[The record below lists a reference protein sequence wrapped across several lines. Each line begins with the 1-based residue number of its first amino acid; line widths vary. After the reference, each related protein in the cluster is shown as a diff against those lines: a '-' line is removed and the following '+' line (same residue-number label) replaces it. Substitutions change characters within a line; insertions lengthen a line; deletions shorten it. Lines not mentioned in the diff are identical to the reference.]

1 MRRAARAGLILAV
14 LGAVVAVPTDP
25 SAAGTFT
32 LPKVRP
38 APVLPLVPVKAVVV
52 LRHNEAKNADGAAV
66 IQHRSE
72 LFVLTDSKTAAA
84 FTKLMGQ
91 SAPKLAEQGLGQLQ
105 IFFSGL
111 TWYLDRH
118 PDQIDQLLK

>member
-1 MRRAARAGLILAV
+1 MLFR
-14 LGAVVAVPTDP
+14 
-25 SAAGTFT
+25 S
-32 LPKVRP
+32 
-38 APVLPLVPVKAVVV
+38 
-52 LRHNEAKNADGAAV
+52 HSESKNADGATV

-111 TWYLDRH
+111 SWYLDRH
-118 PDQIDQLLK
+118 PDQADALLK